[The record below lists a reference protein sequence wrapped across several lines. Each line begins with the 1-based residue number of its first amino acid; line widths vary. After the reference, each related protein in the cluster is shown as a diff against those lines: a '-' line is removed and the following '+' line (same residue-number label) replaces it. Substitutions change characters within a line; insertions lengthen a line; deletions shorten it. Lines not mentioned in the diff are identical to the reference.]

1 MRAVI
6 CKRLKILEA
15 WLFDKE
21 LSQTTNQNFRIP
33 REKNNAGKTLVML
46 FVEHL
51 TQPQYLKIL
60 LSTKIDD
67 TLMKSYINATDNGG

>member
-1 MRAVI
+1 MKAVI
-6 CKRLKILEA
+6 CKRLKILEV
-15 WLFDKE
+15 WLLNKE
-21 LSQTTNQNFRIP
+21 LSQTTDQNFRIP

-60 LSTKIDD
+60 LNTKIDD

>member
-1 MRAVI
+1 MKAVI

-15 WLFDKE
+15 WLLNKE
-21 LSQTTNQNFRIP
+21 LSQTTDQNFRIP
-33 REKNNAGKTLVML
+33 REKNNVGKTLVML

-60 LSTKIDD
+60 LNTKIDD
-67 TLMKSYINATDNGG
+67 TLMKSFINSTDNGG